1 MAALQNQ
8 IVLVTGCSSG
18 IGLGLVRELKRLGHT
33 PVASARRAQSI
44 DELKAEG
51 FDAVQLDVV
60 DRPSV
65 DRAIAEVLERH
76 GRIDVLINNA
86 GFNVYGP
93 LLEAPIEDLDRLF
106 RTNVIGLISVSQA
119 VFPHMAKRRS
129 GRIVNIGSVV
139 GVMPTPF
146 AAGYCATKSAVHTLS
161 DVMRQEVAP
170 FGIEVVVVQP
180 GGVRSSI
187 ADNGAEGVKRYDN
200 PQSMYHRIYSH
211 IQKRA
216 FASQAAPMETEDFAR
231 RTLAQALAKSAPRVV
246 RQGRG
251 ATALPALSKLPGP
264 VLDRIMLL
272 QSGLK
277 KLRD

>member
-1 MAALQNQ
+1 MASLRNQ
-8 IVLVTGCSSG
+8 KVLVTGCSSG
-18 IGLGLVRELKRLGHT
+18 IGLGLVRELERLGHT
-33 PVASARRAQSI
+33 PIASARRDESI
-44 DELKAEG
+44 DALKAEG
-51 FDAVQLDVV
+51 FDAVKLDVV
-60 DRPSV
+60 DRASV
-65 DRAIAEVLERH
+65 DRAVSEIMERH
-76 GRIDVLINNA
+76 GHIDVLINNA

-93 LLEAPIEDLDRLF
+93 LLEAPIDDLERLF
-106 RTNVIGLISVSQA
+106 QTNVIGLISVTQA
-119 VFPHMAKRRS
+119 VFPHMARRRS

-139 GVMPTPF
+139 GVLPTPF

-200 PQSMYHRIYSH
+200 PQSMYHRIYDH

-231 RTLAQALAKSAPRVV
+231 RTLAQALAKTAPRLV

-251 ATALPALSKLPGP
+251 STALPVLSKLPGP

>member
-1 MAALQNQ
+1 MASLQNQ

-33 PVASARRAQSI
+33 AIASARREQSLE
-44 DELKAEG
+44 ELRAEG

-65 DRAIAEVLERH
+65 DRAVGEVIERY
-76 GRIDVLINNA
+76 GQIDVLINNA

-93 LLEAPIEDLDRLF
+93 LLEAPIDDLDRLF
-106 RTNVIGLISVSQA
+106 RTNVIGLISVTQA
-119 VFPHMAKRRS
+119 VFPHMARRKS

-139 GVMPTPF
+139 GVLPTPF

-187 ADNGAEGVKRYDN
+187 AENGAGGVKRYNTPD
-200 PQSMYHRIYSH
+200 SMYHRIYDR
-211 IQKRA
+211 IEQRA
-216 FASQAAPMETEDFAR
+216 FASQAAPMETEEFAR
-231 RTLAQALAKSAPRVV
+231 RTLAEALAKSAPRVV
-246 RQGRG
+246 RHGRG
-251 ATALPALSKLPGP
+251 STALPALSKLPGP

-272 QSGLK
+272 QSGLR